1 VLRPGPT
8 PWLTCCDVVVELRGF
23 EPLTPCMPSRDPHHG
38 GHHAPSRSRPLHQR
52 RMAGAWWFARLRRAE
67 LLRACCAKWLGTGV
81 DATPRSLARMGVG
94 GSGFGWAMT
103 VTVALAG
110 DTMLG
115 RGGRPG
121 PGHDAA
127 PGPGRPGGPGRA
139 GRGRPSRAEP
149 RVLHLRAGAALGGSW
164 QAVLLPC
171 PTASGGAAGPA
182 RDRLRHPGQQPR
194 LDYGVAAAGRLV
206 LADPL
211 GGGRQPGHGVVSQ
224 ARTRSKCGASG
235 SSARLRRDIRAR
247 VLVLRKITR

>member
-1 VLRPGPT
+1 VPGGAEGIRT
-8 PWLTCCDVVVELRGF
+8 PDPLHAIEGSPPRHPHKALRG
-23 EPLTPCMPSRDPHHG
+23 R
-38 GHHAPSRSRPLHQR
+38 ALHQR
-52 RMAGAWWFARLRRAE
+52 GRAGGWWYVRLRRAE

-110 DTMLG
+110 TPCWA
-115 RGGRPG
+115 GGAARG

-139 GRGRPSRAEP
+139 GRGRPGRAEP

-194 LDYGVAAAGRLV
+194 PGLRRRCGRPAGSRR
-206 LADPL
+206 PPF

-235 SSARLRRDIRAR
+235 SSARARLRRDIRAR